1 MLVSCLELDP
11 VGQLSN
17 LVIDRA
23 ALSHKLADLTV
34 GMHHRGVIAAAESL
48 ANFRKLELGQFA
60 AEVHRDLAGIYQ
72 DPTAA

>member
-23 ALSHKLADLTV
+23 SLSHELADLAIS
-34 GMHHRGVIAAAESL
+34 MHHCGVVAAAEGL
-48 ANFRKLELGQFA
+48 TNLRKRELGQFA
-60 AEVHRDLAGIYQ
+60 AEIHRDLAGIYQ
-72 DPTAA
+72 NPAAA